1 GVRGLHLE
9 HVASAYHAASL
20 VVPAS
25 ALAFLEHGAVDV
37 GESDRALGVNE
48 LLIDALDLHA
58 AHLAVVAC
66 DDVFQSSPPVH
77 ALERGAVWLGR
88 VAAGLLHPEL

>member
-1 GVRGLHLE
+1 MWNK
-9 HVASAYHAASL
+9 AAMDEFIDNQQ
-20 VVPAS
+20 AEFI
-25 ALAFLEHGAVDV
+25 ALSNKIWDFAEMRFQEFR
-37 GESDRALGVNE
+37 SSE